1 LEGYIKYLVQAQ
13 CQPSPVGHEEAIV
26 QSLSRNFNVKQCSC
40 DSTGVTLE
48 LEYNHPLADGAF
60 KDLADLLIDVLAEQK
75 LRLRSGVINRVEAGS
90 LSTIVG
96 AFIGSFN
103 RGLSGDRGLSGRWL
117 ETSDLVFNFL
127 TSGSFRRIAGGGF
140 GETRLVPVMYFYR
153 EVILDLMLAGKAR
166 RLSMNPV
173 TGSN

>member
-1 LEGYIKYLVQAQ
+1 LEGYVKYLVQAQ
-13 CQPSPVGHEEAIV
+13 CQPSPVGHEEEIV
-26 QSLSRNFNVKQCSC
+26 RSLSQNFNVKKCNC

-48 LEYNHPLADGAF
+48 LGYNHPLADGAF

-75 LRLRSGVINRVEAGS
+75 LRFRSGVINRVEAGS

-96 AFIGSFN
+96 AFN
-103 RGLSGDRGLSGRWL
+103 RGLSGRLL
-117 ETSDLVFNFL
+117 ETSDSVFNFL
-127 TSGSFRRIAGGGF
+127 TGGSFRKLAGGVF

-166 RLSMNPV
+166 HTSTNPV
-173 TGSN
+173 PGSN